1 MAANKRKILEAA
13 RKYAQKG
20 AKDRALKEY
29 EQLLRLDPKDAKLRL
44 EIGDAYRRWGQVEE
58 AIAAYTKV
66 ADQYMK
72 EGFDARAVAVFKQI
86 QNLAPDRFD
95 SFEPLAELYQRM
107 GLTAEAISALQTA
120 ADGFHRQGKKREA
133 LALLR
138 KMATLDP
145 TNTSSRLKVA
155 DLLRQEKLF
164 AEAIDEYEEVAA
176 ELQRQGVTE
185 AVGTALE
192 RILELEPNRLATVKM
207 FAQNLLARGL
217 GERAEPYAK
226 RLLDANP
233 AEAGYYELLADVY
246 RSQQREE
253 PLKDTYRRLAD
264 LYRQRG
270 DEENARQI
278 LQRFAPPD
286 ALSQSSEA
294 AGGEMLLD
302 REATLSEAG
311 SLVDDEFLDD
321 GLGEDLLENS
331 PESAPA
337 PQVAR
342 RSVAEETVLQP
353 GVRAG
358 QGAAAEPGPEGDS
371 EQLFAEAS
379 VYLRYGKRAQAI
391 ENLHAILVQEPR
403 HRAALEKLGDA
414 HADAREPQ
422 EAVEAWLRAAELA
435 REEGDTSALTVLHDR
450 IAALDES
457 AAAQVAEW
465 LPVQAEEPEID
476 LELSDPDEALIDVE
490 MPETDATQE
499 HAEREFVLDDI
510 EIDVDEP
517 SVEEAAQ
524 EDPAERT
531 EHRVRAPAP
540 AARAGAVAA
549 EPSQPGASAS
559 ASTSQQISED
569 LEEADFY
576 YQQGL
581 HGEAEAIYQRV
592 VAQASNHP
600 LALVRLGEIAA
611 ARGANP
617 GATGGRFA
625 APTPETDESEAAS
638 DNDIGSDLAN
648 WSDDLSGA
656 AQAPLVSALESGS
669 DLEIEIEDE
678 PEVEE
683 EESFAEASADSST
696 ADEVAPLASNGPERI
711 AVAAELSLEL
721 SEPEEPLDPDGDTAS
736 HLDASAPTAPLPG
749 GDEAGFDLAA
759 ELSEAFGEDRDG
771 ASGSGAGASDDGFA
785 SVFGEF
791 KKGVSRMLSEG
802 DHETHYD
809 LGIAYRE
816 MGLFGDAVSEFRAAM
831 GSPARRIDCLHMIG
845 LCTLDQGQAAAAV
858 QHFEEAMASK
868 DVTPEQQLAVRF
880 ELGRAFEA
888 LGDRVRA
895 RSAFE
900 AVAAV
905 DPSFC
910 NVEECLERIDDESKP
925 EAPAA
930 AAGPDFESFDDLMRE
945 AAEPSEAPAAGQEN
959 FDDVIAEANHDEGE
973 PEGLDV
979 PVADEPAP
987 PIPAPRAAAKP
998 GRAPV
1003 AKPARKKKISFV

>member
-20 AKDRALKEY
+20 AKERALKEY

-44 EIGDAYRRWGQVEE
+44 EIGDAYRRWGQVED

-95 SFEPLAELYQRM
+95 SYEPLAELYQRM

-120 ADGFHRQGKKREA
+120 ADGFHRSGKKREA
-133 LALLR
+133 LGLLR

-155 DLLRQEKLF
+155 DLLRQEKLI

-185 AVGTALE
+185 GVGTVLE
-192 RILELEPNRLATVKM
+192 RILELEPDRPATVKM

-233 AEAGYYELLADVY
+233 AETEYYDLLADVY
-246 RSQQREE
+246 RSQQREDA
-253 PLKDTYRRLAD
+253 LKDVYRRLAD
-264 LYRQRG
+264 LYRRRG

-278 LQRFAPPD
+278 IQRFAPPD
-286 ALSQSSEA
+286 ALSVSAGVASS
-294 AGGEMLLD
+294 GEMLLEH
-302 REATLSEAG
+302 EATIDDEG
-311 SLVDDEFLDD
+311 SLIDDEFLDD
-321 GLGEDLLENS
+321 GLGEDLLEETS
-331 PESAPA
+331 GPAPA
-337 PQVAR
+337 AATPQR
-342 RSVAEETVLQP
+342 MQAEETVLQP
-353 GVRAG
+353 PARGGREAAPKTSS
-358 QGAAAEPGPEGDS
+358 QGDP

-391 ENLHAILVQEPR
+391 ENLHAILVQNPR

-435 REEGDTSALTVLHDR
+435 REEADLSALEVLRDR
-450 IAALDES
+450 IAALDEV
-457 AAAQVAEW
+457 AAAQVSEW
-465 LPVQAEEPEID
+465 LPARAEEPASESD
-476 LELSDPDEALIDVE
+476 LGAAASDLIEVEL
-490 MPETDATQE
+490 PETETTQE
-499 HAEREFVLDDI
+499 HAEPEFELGDI
-510 EIDVDEP
+510 EIDVDASALDE
-517 SVEEAAQ
+517 
-524 EDPAERT
+524 EDPAAQT
-531 EHRVRAPAP
+531 EHSVRPATSVAPAP
-540 AARAGAVAA
+540 AG
-549 EPSQPGASAS
+549 AS

-581 HGEAEAIYQRV
+581 HGEAEGIYQRV
-592 VAQASNHP
+592 VAQAPNHP

-611 ARGANP
+611 ARGADP
-617 GATGGRFA
+617 GKTGSGFA
-625 APTPETDESEAAS
+625 ESSPEADEPEVAM
-638 DNDIGSDLAN
+638 DPEFGSDLAD
-648 WSDDLSGA
+648 WSNEPSGA
-656 AQAPLVSALESGS
+656 EHSPVANALASAN

-678 PEVEE
+678 PAGEPQA
-683 EESFAEASADSST
+683 SLAEAAADASSE
-696 ADEVAPLASNGPERI
+696 AEVASLASPEPEPI
-711 AVAAELSLEL
+711 AAAEPQVDF
-721 SEPEEPLDPDGDTAS
+721 SEPEEPLDPDADTAS
-736 HLDASAPTAPLPG
+736 DTSASDPTAPISA

-759 ELSEAFGEDRDG
+759 ELSDAFDDDRNG
-771 ASGSGAGASDDGFA
+771 ASASGSSASDDGFA

-802 DHETHYD
+802 DHEAHYD

-816 MGLFGDAVSEFRAAM
+816 MGLLGDAASEFRAAM
-831 GSPARRIDCLHMIG
+831 GSPARRLDCLHMLG
-845 LCTLDQGQAAAAV
+845 LCTLEQGTPAVAV
-858 QHFEEAMASK
+858 QHFEEALAAPGS
-868 DVTPEQQLAVRF
+868 TPEQQLAVRF

-895 RSAFE
+895 RAAFE

-905 DPSFC
+905 DPTFC
-910 NVEECLERIDDESKP
+910 NVEECLERVDDEAKP
-925 EAPAA
+925 EASQAA
-930 AAGPDFESFDDLMRE
+930 ADTEFESFDDLMGE
-945 AAEPSEAPAAGQEN
+945 SADPVEIAPAAQEN
-959 FDDVIAEANHDEGE
+959 FDDVIAEANGEEDEPQTLESPIDDE
-973 PEGLDV
+973 PE
-979 PVADEPAP
+979 ARA
-987 PIPAPRAAAKP
+987 PAPRVAKP
-998 GRAPV
+998 GRAEP